1 MDSLE
6 VEVNTLDAAL
16 AKLNWEIAQQIDSIN
31 IRNFDTFVLS
41 GKKESNQDSIDKT
54 LEMQDF
60 SIELIQQIDLNK
72 PTKIQER
79 FNTIVFYTDQDS
91 IEVFS

>member
-79 FNTIVFYTDQDS
+79 FNTIVFYTDQYS

>member
-31 IRNFDTFVLS
+31 RLKY
-41 GKKESNQDSIDKT
+41 KKD
-54 LEMQDF
+54 
-60 SIELIQQIDLNK
+60 LI
-72 PTKIQER
+72 P
-79 FNTIVFYTDQDS
+79 
-91 IEVFS
+91 